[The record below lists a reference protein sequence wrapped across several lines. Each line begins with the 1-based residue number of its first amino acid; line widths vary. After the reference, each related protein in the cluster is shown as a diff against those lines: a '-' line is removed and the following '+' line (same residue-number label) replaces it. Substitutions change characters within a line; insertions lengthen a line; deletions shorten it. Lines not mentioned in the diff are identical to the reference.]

1 MKQSRYAILVVLVG
15 FAAAGLACTQK
26 TADDTVDAIKKDT
39 APAIEEA
46 KEAGRDAVNATEDV
60 AARTAEKTKEIAGK
74 TADKATEIAGTIAT
88 KTKDLAGTAGEAIT
102 DTWITA
108 KVSAKFVDETLL
120 NGSHINVDTDNHVVT
135 LRGTVASAAAK
146 SRAAAIAS
154 GTEGVTRVVNH
165 LLVT

>member
-1 MKQSRYAILVVLVG
+1 MKQSRYVILVALVG

-26 TADDTVDAIKKDT
+26 AADEALDATKEGTATAIDETHKAVDNVADATGDVADRTAD
-39 APAIEEA
+39 
-46 KEAGRDAVNATEDV
+46 
-60 AARTAEKTKEIAGK
+60 KTKELAGK

-120 NGSHINVDTDNHVVT
+120 NGSHINVDTTNHVVT

-146 SRAAAIAS
+146 SRAAAIAG

-165 LLVT
+165 LVVT

>member
-1 MKQSRYAILVVLVG
+1 MKQSRYVILAALVG

-26 TADDTVDAIKKDT
+26 AADEARDATEEGI

-46 KEAGRDAVNATEDV
+46 QEAGEDFADATGDV
-60 AARTAEKTKEIAGK
+60 AARTADKTKEIAGK
-74 TADKATEIAGTIAT
+74 TADKATEIASDIAT
-88 KTKDLAGTAGEAIT
+88 KTKDLAATTGEAIT

-108 KVSAKFVDETLL
+108 KVRAKFVDETLL
-120 NGSHINVDTDNHVVT
+120 NRSNINVDTDNHVVT

-154 GTEGVTRVVNH
+154 GTEGVTRVVNQ
-165 LLVT
+165 LVVT